1 MSKQRIKLL
10 HVPRNHPLNCLDE
23 ALKEKIRQ
31 AQTNLFHL
39 EFALAV
45 DVCTRAAADLRIDLD
60 FPDDLGHQPATFI
73 GDKTSRELV
82 EYMVPVL
89 RRNGIPAQAV
99 RSQSSALAHRIQLIR
114 AFHSPDTV
122 IEDTCAKVAEIIA
135 GFPRT
140 IDAIRCGRNPG
151 DVLDPYILA
160 AAQQLMC
167 AGGLE
172 STVSATV
179 AHKVLMMIEG
189 LLGHLHEDV
198 IGAMRGNVRVP
209 EPRGDDQE
217 TFDFSRN
224 PFPGADLLQPPL
236 GDRALRFH
244 QLKSKT
250 GSAKGGDG
258 ARLGRQLK
266 NLHDTYRGEIYYDA
280 LIGNTLRG
288 HRSMTGVRREAPNV
302 IVLVGDAAFREL
314 TGSAVGAQ
322 LLLRLYQ
329 SAFEV
334 AASRQGYCLEE
345 IAQAIHEAFRLRAEE
360 LGDGFLE
367 TVLHDAISGPPEE
380 QDSRHFL
387 GLGRSGR
394 QRNTQK

>member
-1 MSKQRIKLL
+1 MTDVIQLL
-10 HVPRNHPLNCLDE
+10 HVPPNHPLNQLG
-23 ALKEKIRQ
+23 ATLKAELRQ
-31 AQTNLFHL
+31 AQTNLFDL
-39 EFALAV
+39 EFSVAA
-45 DVCTRAAADLRIDLD
+45 DVCIRAATDLRMNIEFPEDLR
-60 FPDDLGHQPATFI
+60 HHPATFI
-73 GDKTSRELV
+73 GDKTSRELI
-82 EYMVPVL
+82 EYLIPIL
-89 RRNGIPAQAV
+89 ERNNIPGQAV
-99 RSQSSALAHRIQLIR
+99 RSQSSLLAHRIQLIR
-114 AFHSPDTV
+114 AFQSPDVV
-122 IEDTCAKVAEIIA
+122 IEDTCAKVAKITD

-160 AAQQLMC
+160 AVQQLMC

-198 IGAMRGNVRVP
+198 IGAMRGNFRVA
-209 EPRGDDQE
+209 EPRGADQE
-217 TFDFSRN
+217 TFDLLNN
-224 PFPGADLLQPPL
+224 PFPGADLLHPPL
-236 GDRALRFH
+236 ADRVLRFH

-266 NLHDTYRGEIYYDA
+266 RLQKTYKGEIYYDA

-288 HRSMTGVRREAPNV
+288 HRSMTGVRRVAPNV

-314 TGSAVGAQ
+314 TGSAVGPQ

-334 AASRQGYCLEE
+334 AVSRQGYCLED
-345 IAQAIHEAFRLRAEE
+345 IAQTIYEAFRVRAEE
-360 LGDGFLE
+360 LGEGFLE

-387 GLGRSGR
+387 RSGR
-394 QRNTQK
+394 GGGQ